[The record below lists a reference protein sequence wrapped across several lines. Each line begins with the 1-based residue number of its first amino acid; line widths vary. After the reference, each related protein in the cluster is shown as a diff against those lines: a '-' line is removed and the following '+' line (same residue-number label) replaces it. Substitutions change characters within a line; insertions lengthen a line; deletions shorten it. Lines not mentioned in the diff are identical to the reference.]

1 MESKGK
7 LWQYAKDANLSPVYS
22 YRFYKNKC
30 CFAIGNSIKTD
41 TTLTD
46 AIINLETVNPIEFF
60 GVNNGKLD
68 LLKRKF
74 PLLKI
79 LSRGTQLK
87 LSGSPEQIGTAREK
101 IELIVSYLE
110 RNGHMSDNY
119 FEQVLGGDDTEV
131 VDNFVE
137 RNPNEVL
144 VFGPN
149 GKSVRA
155 RTANQKKMVV
165 EADKN
170 DIVFAI
176 GPAGTGKTYTAVAL
190 AVRAL
195 KNKAVKK
202 IILTRPAVEAGESLG
217 FLPGDLKEKIDPYL
231 RPLYD
236 ALDDMI
242 PADKLGYYMTTR
254 TIEIA
259 PLAYMRGRTLD
270 NAFIILDEAQNAT
283 DLQLKMFLTRIGASA
298 KAIITGD
305 MTQVDLP
312 RNQRSG
318 LQTAVRILQ
327 NIDGIGHIELDEE
340 DVVRHRLVKSILKA
354 YNAEHER
361 NSDHRP

>member
-1 MESKGK
+1 M
-7 LWQYAKDANLSPVYS
+7 P
-22 YRFYKNKC
+22 
-30 CFAIGNSIKTD
+30 
-41 TTLTD
+41 LTET
-46 AIINLETVNPIEFF
+46 IINLESVNPIDFF

-68 LLKRKF
+68 LLKKKF

-79 LSRGTQLK
+79 LGRGTQVK
-87 LSGSPEQIGTAREK
+87 LSGAPEQIENAREK
-101 IELIVSYLE
+101 IELVIQYLE
-110 RNGHMSDNY
+110 RNGHLTENY
-119 FEQVLGGDDTEV
+119 FETILGGDDAETI
-131 VDNFVE
+131 DHFVE
-137 RNPNEVL
+137 RNPNDVL

-149 GKSVRA
+149 GKTVRA
-155 RTANQKKMVV
+155 RTPNQKRMVSS
-165 EADKN
+165 ADTN
-170 DIVFAI
+170 DVVFAI

-195 KNKAVKK
+195 KNKSVKK

-242 PADKLGYYMTTR
+242 PADKLGYYMSTR

-270 NAFIILDEAQNAT
+270 NAYIILDEAQNAT
-283 DLQLKMFLTRIGASA
+283 DLQLKMFLTRIGANA

-312 RNQRSG
+312 KSQKSG
-318 LQTAVRILQ
+318 LIKATRILK
-327 NIDGIGHIELDEE
+327 NINGIAHIELDEE
-340 DVVRHRLVKSILKA
+340 DVVRHRLVKAIIRAYETEKA
-354 YNAEHER
+354 KEDEHDNQQEQSRRDYRKNYNG
-361 NSDHRP
+361 

>member
-1 MESKGK
+1 MTE
-7 LWQYAKDANLSPVYS
+7 
-22 YRFYKNKC
+22 
-30 CFAIGNSIKTD
+30 T
-41 TTLTD
+41 
-46 AIINLETVNPIEFF
+46 IINLETVNPIEFF

-68 LLKRKF
+68 ILKKKF

-87 LSGSPEQIGTAREK
+87 LSGAPEQVGTAREK
-101 IELIVSYLE
+101 IDVIIQYLQ
-110 RNGHMSDNY
+110 RNGHMSENY
-119 FEQVLGGDDTEV
+119 FEQILGGDDAET
-131 VDNFVE
+131 VDHFID
-137 RNPNEVL
+137 RNPNDVL

-149 GKSVRA
+149 GKTVRA
-155 RTANQKKMVV
+155 RTANQKKLVQTA
-165 EADKN
+165 EKN
-170 DIVFAI
+170 DVVFAI
-176 GPAGTGKTYTAVAL
+176 GPAGTGKTYTAVAM

-195 KNKAVKK
+195 KNKQVKK

-242 PADKLGYYMTTR
+242 PADKLGYYMSTR
-254 TIEIA
+254 VIEIA

-283 DLQLKMFLTRIGASA
+283 DLQLKMFLTRIGANA

-305 MTQVDLP
+305 LTQIDLP
-312 RNQRSG
+312 KNQRSG
-318 LQTAVRILQ
+318 LEKASRILR

-340 DVVRHRLVKSILKA
+340 DVVRHRLVKAIIKA
-354 YNAEHER
+354 YDREKDANEEVHPQTRRPWQRKETEGR
-361 NSDHRP
+361 NP